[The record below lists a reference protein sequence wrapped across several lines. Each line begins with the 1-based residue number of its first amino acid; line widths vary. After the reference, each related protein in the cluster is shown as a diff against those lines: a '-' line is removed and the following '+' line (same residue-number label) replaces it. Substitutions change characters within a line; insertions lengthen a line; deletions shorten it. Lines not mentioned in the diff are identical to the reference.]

1 MSKKIALIAIG
12 GNALL
17 KEKER
22 GYQEEQLENAREC
35 AEMFGNVIKAGFSLC
50 VVHGN
55 GPQVGN
61 ILIQQE
67 TGANRTPPYTLD
79 ICDAMTQ
86 GSMGYMLESRLINRL
101 SYMGLDTPV
110 TTVLTEVVVDK
121 DDPGFRNPTKPV
133 GPFYREFRALEL
145 IKEKGWTMKED
156 SGRGWRKVVPSPK
169 PLEIVQLAAVKL
181 LLEAGHCVIAGGGGG
196 IPVIRDASGFLVGV
210 EAVIDKDRASA
221 TLARNVGADTLI
233 ILTDIEKV
241 AVDFRTPGQRFLD
254 RMTVSEARGYLDG
267 GQFAAGSM
275 GPKIEA
281 AITFLAPRMERSL
294 DSFMEKGTKPGR
306 SQLKVII
313 TSLQSAAEVA
323 NGTTGTII
331 TPDQ

>member
-17 KEKER
+17 KEKEK
-22 GYQEEQLENAREC
+22 GLQEEQLENAREC

-67 TGANRTPPYTLD
+67 EGSNRIPPYTLD

-86 GSMGYMLESRLINRL
+86 GSMGYMIERTLINRL
-101 SYMGLDTPV
+101 NYKNLSTPV

-121 DDPGFRNPTKPV
+121 DDAGFKNPTKPV
-133 GPFYREFRALEL
+133 GPFYKEFRALEL
-145 IKEKGWTMKED
+145 MKEKGWHMKED
-156 SGRGWRKVVPSPK
+156 AGRGWRKVVPSPK
-169 PLEIVQLAAVKL
+169 PLEIVQLEAIKL

-210 EAVIDKDRASA
+210 EAVIDKDRLSSLLAEQLGAA
-221 TLARNVGADTLI
+221 TYV
-233 ILTDIEKV
+233 ILTGVPKV
-241 AVDFRTPGQRFLD
+241 ALDFGKPTQRWMD
-254 RMTVSEARGYLDG
+254 RMTATEAARHLAE
-267 GQFAAGSM
+267 GQFPAGSM
-275 GPKIEA
+275 GPKIESA
-281 AITFLAPRMERSL
+281 LAFIKAGGLEVL
-294 DSFMEKGTKPGR
+294 
-306 SQLKVII
+306 I
-313 TSLQSAAEVA
+313 TSPEALEKEDYDKV
-323 NGTTGTII
+323 GTRIVR
-331 TPDQ
+331 D

>member
-1 MSKKIALIAIG
+1 MAKKIALIAIG

-210 EAVIDKDRASA
+210 EAVIDKDRLSA
-221 TLARNVGADTLI
+221 LLAEQLGAATYV
-233 ILTDIEKV
+233 ILTGVPKV
-241 AVDFRTPGQRFLD
+241 ALDFGRPTQRWVD
-254 RMTVSEARGYLDG
+254 RMTASEAARHLAA
-267 GQFAAGSM
+267 GQFPPGSM
-275 GPKIEA
+275 GPKIESA
-281 AITFLAPRMERSL
+281 LAFIQSGGQEVL
-294 DSFMEKGTKPGR
+294 
-306 SQLKVII
+306 I
-313 TSLQSAAEVA
+313 TSPEALEREEYATV
-323 NGTTGTII
+323 GTRIVK
-331 TPDQ
+331 D